1 MKVVSV
7 VLVAVM
13 FVSCVACSGWSNND
27 EQFVRAYTEVL
38 IAREQYTDTT
48 LANGKVVAILKQ
60 HGFTELSFRKR
71 FQDLTAKPDRLRQI
85 LDSARSRARRIGED
99 EQRAERVRDS
109 IKAKSDSVATSR
121 GINTVQ

>member
-7 VLVAVM
+7 PLAIL
-13 FVSCVACSGWSNND
+13 FVCCVACSRWSNDD

-48 LANGKVVAILKQ
+48 LANGKVAAILKQ

-71 FQDLTAKPDRLRQI
+71 FQDLTATPDRLRQI

-109 IKAKSDSVATSR
+109 IKAKKDSAATSR
-121 GINTVQ
+121 GISAVQ